1 MLAATPGF
9 RSMAPS
15 KRRKTSAV
23 SQPASGNAS
32 SGVRTRRSTSARG
45 DLPDAPDAD
54 LDAEPEVLMCPIT
67 RTMFRDPV
75 FVVDSGHTYERSAIL
90 SHFKRNGAKDPLTRR
105 TLSSTKVMTNWA
117 LRNVVQAW
125 LDKHPGETP
134 DGWDSRE
141 LLEPSK
147 NDGTR
152 KYDEEGDVGVLR
164 IWRAMC
170 PELQERWPE
179 AAQPEDWDG
188 VTMENGRVVKLS
200 LEAFGLTG
208 AVPAEIGRLSALR
221 QLNLGLNQLTSV
233 PAEIGQLAA
242 LEQLYLSE
250 NQVTSLP
257 AEIGQLTSLEWLSL
271 SENRL
276 TSLPA
281 EIGQLTSLRELYL
294 IGNRLTSLPAE
305 IGQLTLLE
313 QLGLGGNQLTTVP
326 AEIGQL
332 TALRELS
339 LGGNR
344 LTSVPAEIGQLTSLV
359 KLNLYGNQ
367 LTRLPAEIGQ
377 LMSLAELWLYSNQ
390 LTRLPAEIG
399 QLTSLRELNLG
410 GNQLTTV
417 PAEIGQLA
425 ALQVLYLGDNQLTS
439 VPAEI
444 RGRRAVGCFVHLDTD
459 VRVHE

>member
-1 MLAATPGF
+1 VLAATPGF

-233 PAEIGQLAA
+233 PAEIGQLTS
-242 LEQLYLSE
+242 LESLFLSE

-257 AEIGQLTSLEWLSL
+257 AEMGQLGFSGEHLWGLRIGDKRSDCL
-271 SENRL
+271 PIRPL
-276 TSLPA
+276 T
-281 EIGQLTSLRELYL
+281 
-294 IGNRLTSLPAE
+294 N
-305 IGQLTLLE
+305 
-313 QLGLGGNQLTTVP
+313 
-326 AEIGQL
+326 
-332 TALRELS
+332 
-339 LGGNR
+339 
-344 LTSVPAEIGQLTSLV
+344 
-359 KLNLYGNQ
+359 
-367 LTRLPAEIGQ
+367 
-377 LMSLAELWLYSNQ
+377 
-390 LTRLPAEIG
+390 
-399 QLTSLRELNLG
+399 
-410 GNQLTTV
+410 
-417 PAEIGQLA
+417 
-425 ALQVLYLGDNQLTS
+425 
-439 VPAEI
+439 
-444 RGRRAVGCFVHLDTD
+444 
-459 VRVHE
+459 